1 MESTI
6 TRREPTEICNAKHAM
21 ELLNA
26 RGSNYYNKD
35 TAGDFS
41 EEYWHWSDCRRI
53 YSEPAGGLQD
63 SRGSVTSYG
72 YEDAIEDD
80 VFSDC
85 SDEEFNGDEK
95 GTHMYIANW
104 TYFTLPPPLLA
115 FYLQLST

>member
-1 MESTI
+1 
-6 TRREPTEICNAKHAM
+6 M

-26 RGSNYYNKD
+26 QGSNYFSKD
-35 TAGDFS
+35 IAAAGGDFS
-41 EEYWHWSDCRRI
+41 AEYWHWSDCRRI

-85 SDEEFNGDEK
+85 SDEEYCGDEK

-104 TYFTLPPPLLA
+104 IYFTLPPPLLL